1 MPKPVMGA
9 ILIFVTCY
17 MITAGIQI
25 LMTIDFDVQKIFI
38 IGASIIFGLSADIL
52 PDLYNYVPGGLKAIF
67 SSSLTFSTVLAILF
81 TQMFKLGDYIKG
93 MISKW
98 ED

>member
-25 LMTIDFDVQKIFI
+25 LLTVDMNIQKIFI
-38 IGASIIFGLSADIL
+38 IGISVIFGLSVDIL
-52 PDLYNYVPGGLKAIF
+52 PNLWDYVPQGIKPIF
-67 SSSLTFSTVLAILF
+67 SSSMTLSTILAITLTQLF
-81 TQMFKLGDYIKG
+81 LIGDFIKRKL
-93 MISKW
+93 SK
-98 ED
+98 EA